1 MPKYKPLSED
11 VQEFIADLDSYVQED
26 TPASERQQAEEHRRM
41 VALIVETIVSSRETI
56 TDAKLKAVE
65 EFLAAIPEWVE
76 DYLDDR
82 FTREAVAAVPG
93 CVDRLLKLSRLEA
106 EHLPS
111 EVTNGYLRE
120 ATRTYILGLPQA
132 TVALCRAALEQA
144 LKDRL
149 GRQLSGSF
157 ITWQELLKEARKWN
171 LLDKAT
177 EAMARDVANAGDE
190 VLHEKPADWKKAE
203 EIVLDTRGLIQ
214 QIYSTEGSF

>member
-1 MPKYKPLSED
+1 MPKYTPLSRE
-11 VQEFIADLDSYVQED
+11 VQDFIADLDSYVVED
-26 TPASERQQAEEHRRM
+26 TPAAERQEADEHRRI
-41 VALIVETIVSSRETI
+41 VALIVETIINSRETI

-65 EFLAAIPEWVE
+65 DFLAAMPEWIE

-93 CVDRLLKLSRLEA
+93 YVDRLLKLSRLEA

-111 EVTNGYLRE
+111 DVTNGYLKE
-120 ATRTYILGLPQA
+120 ATRTYIVGLPQA
-132 TVALCRAALEQA
+132 TIALCRAALEQA

-149 GRQLSGSF
+149 GRQLSGNF
-157 ITWQELLKEARKWN
+157 ITWQELLKEARRWN
-171 LLDKAT
+171 LLEKAT

-203 EIVLDTRGLIQ
+203 EIMLNTRGLIQ
-214 QIYSTEGSF
+214 QLYSTEGSF